1 MSEFLIGRVGK
12 TRLPVRIAEASIVLL
27 HLLSISTMSLF
38 FRRIGLVVVV
48 LFLAACDKP
57 SDKTPAELTPP
68 ADSHQAHSAQPA
80 EPTSQPVV
88 EADQPDA
95 PVQPAPATEKVSEP
109 EQAKAANKPP
119 FKPQSRSVTS
129 KEPAEHEPLNLS
141 LNPNVFDPLKPYDQ
155 DDTQPEKLLPPL
167 FEEKPAPESP
177 FQLNGKL
184 ITNDNI
190 QGDYWDSVE
199 GAQLNFEFK
208 Q

>member
-1 MSEFLIGRVGK
+1 
-12 TRLPVRIAEASIVLL
+12 
-27 HLLSISTMSLF
+27 MSLL
-38 FRRIGLVVVV
+38 FRRIGLLTVV

-68 ADSHQAHSAQPA
+68 ADSHQSYSAQPA
-80 EPTSQPVV
+80 EPASQPVV
-88 EADQPDA
+88 EPDQPDS
-95 PVQPAPATEKVSEP
+95 PVQLAPATENVSEP
-109 EQAKAANKPP
+109 KQANAANKPT

-129 KEPAEHEPLNLS
+129 KDSVEHEPLNLS